1 VRFLALSA
9 PAAWLLLGAIALM
22 ILLLHM
28 LRPPRPAI
36 TVTSVLLWART
47 ARERKRPSRRLVAL
61 LLALAAGL
69 SLALALT
76 RPEVPAIAPPAQR
89 LTLILDNSAS
99 MAARTADGA
108 TRWQHALDAAH
119 RLLQAAGA
127 GSEVLLLD
135 TRGKAAGSGPI
146 DREAA
151 LVALDRMPGPGW
163 GGPRIPSAAAMS
175 VGAVHVFTD
184 GVAPLDLPGHAID
197 HSVYEPAESVGLTA
211 FEARPLTQDPTR
223 YEALVQMVNAAS
235 GSRRARLLIQ
245 GDAGFSIVQD
255 FDIGPGETLNAIFD
269 VSEFEGGVLTA
280 SAIGAG
286 DAFPLDDVAYA
297 VIPPHR
303 ARRVLLVSAG
313 NPALATALRNLPGV
327 RLTVLNPAQY
337 SSQLRH
343 DAVVF
348 DRFAPDDPPLT
359 GALLLRPPPR
369 DWLDAGRV
377 QRGAARITSWD
388 PEHPVSAAIDWRRV
402 RLTSAWLEAPH
413 PRAAPLVLA
422 GQGSANALVIAG
434 AARARWIK
442 LGFALDDSNFA
453 LQPDFPV
460 FLGNAI
466 GWLGAA
472 EPALVRRLGK
482 PIEVLLP
489 NGQVRDA
496 AGTPLPAVATDHGV
510 QFEAPRAD
518 VYTISAPGRQVQVVA
533 NVSGPHAALI
543 NATRLP
549 ADRGM
554 SAIEPSSHWLR
565 AELWVVLLLCA
576 YLLLLV
582 DWAVVARRDGAAV

>member
-9 PAAWLLLGAIALM
+9 PAAWLLLGAIALA
-22 ILLLHM
+22 ILLLHL

-47 ARERKRPSRRLVAL
+47 ARERKRSSRRLVAL

-76 RPEVPAIAPPAQR
+76 RPEVPAIAPAAQR

-108 TRWQHALDAAH
+108 SRWQHALDTAQ

-127 GSEVLLLD
+127 ASEVLLLD
-135 TRGKAAGSGPI
+135 TRGKAAGSGPV
-146 DREAA
+146 DRDAA
-151 LVALDRMPGPGW
+151 LVALERIPGPGW
-163 GGPRIPSAAAMS
+163 GEVRIPSAAAMS
-175 VGAVHVFTD
+175 AGAVHVFTD
-184 GVAPLDLPGHAID
+184 GVAPLELPGNAIV

-223 YEALVQMVNAAS
+223 YEALVQMVNAAG
-235 GSRRARLLIQ
+235 GSRRTRLLIQ
-245 GDAGFSIVQD
+245 GEGGFSIVQD
-255 FDIGPGETLNAIFD
+255 FDIGAGETLNAIFD
-269 VSEFEGGVLTA
+269 VSDFERGVLTA
-280 SAIGAG
+280 SALGAG
-286 DAFPLDDVAYA
+286 DAFALDDVAYA
-297 VIPPHR
+297 VIPRHS

-327 RLTVLNPAQY
+327 RLTVLPPARY

-343 DAVVF
+343 DVVVF
-348 DRFAPDDPPLT
+348 DRFAPDAPPLA
-359 GALLLRPPPR
+359 GALLLRPPAR
-369 DWLDAGRV
+369 DWLEAGRA
-377 QRGAARITSWD
+377 QRSAARITSWD
-388 PEHPVSAAIDWRRV
+388 AEHPVSAAIDWRRV
-402 RLTSAWLEAPH
+402 RLASAWLEAPH
-413 PRAAPLVLA
+413 PLAAPLVLA
-422 GQGSANALVIAG
+422 GQGSANALVTAG
-434 AARARWIK
+434 AARARWVK
-442 LGFALDDSNFA
+442 LGFALEDSNFA

-472 EPALVRRLGK
+472 EPVLVRGLGK
-482 PIEVLLP
+482 AIEVPLP
-489 NGQVRDA
+489 NAQVRDG
-496 AGTPLPAVATDHGV
+496 AGAPLPAVATDHGV
-510 QFEAPRAD
+510 LFEAPRAD
-518 VYTISAPGRQVQVVA
+518 VYTISTPGRQVLVAA
-533 NVSGPHAALI
+533 NVPGPHAALI

-549 ADRGM
+549 ADGGRG
-554 SAIEPSSHWLR
+554 AAEPSSHWLH

-582 DWAVVARRDGAAV
+582 DWAMVARRDAAAV